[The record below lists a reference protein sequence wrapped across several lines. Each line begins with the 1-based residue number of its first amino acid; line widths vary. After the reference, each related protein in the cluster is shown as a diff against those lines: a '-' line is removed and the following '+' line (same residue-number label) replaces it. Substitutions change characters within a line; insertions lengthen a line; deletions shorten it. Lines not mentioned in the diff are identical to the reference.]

1 MRVHAINQSYK
12 EVRVQVR
19 SCIAAVERAFRCQ
32 CTAWNVMSEQAGKE
46 GGRRVGD
53 VCLISGGGRNREK
66 GRKGRQGGCFTPLPK
81 RGRRNSAQIPPAQ
94 SGSRSGAGGLEEEG
108 GMRQSCHQPLTPA
121 DGSTSIMMV
130 VMLYFTACST
140 KTGTALAALPD
151 SNAGGGIGTQ
161 TPLSNPASMSGLQ
174 NAIPSYI

>member
-1 MRVHAINQSYK
+1 
-12 EVRVQVR
+12 
-19 SCIAAVERAFRCQ
+19 
-32 CTAWNVMSEQAGKE
+32 MSEQAGKE
-46 GGRRVGD
+46 GGGVSVTSVRYREEEETEKKG
-53 VCLISGGGRNREK
+53 GKGGRVVASPPFQNGADEIAHRSLQHNLEADQE
-66 GRKGRQGGCFTPLPK
+66 RGGW
-81 RGRRNSAQIPPAQ
+81 
-94 SGSRSGAGGLEEEG
+94 EEEER